1 MKHTPVAAGGSL
13 KNSAANYVVKNRLV
27 AKMEAKKK
35 MEKGP
40 PERLRQ
46 LLSGFWTFS
55 LSTTFP
61 KIPSLRSYSLT
72 SLEGEEEQR
81 KIWRN
86 IRFLGFLSLHDFS
99 RKPVF
104 LGEVEPTPIAASGSL
119 KNSAGKNVVGNR
131 LVANVQAKKRM
142 GKGPPERQGRLL
154 SDFSWNHVFLGEV
167 EQTPAAAC
175 SSLKNSAGRCVVR
188 SCLGANVEAMVQN
201 LGIIGTDSSCCRWLS
216 QELCGQ
222 VRNQEPSGGERGEGE
237 ARKRW
242 RDIRFLDFLS
252 FHNFSRNPVFAVL
265 LAHVF
270 EGGGG
275 GDK

>member
-81 KIWRN
+81 KI
-86 IRFLGFLSLHDFS
+86 
-99 RKPVF
+99 
-104 LGEVEPTPIAASGSL
+104 
-119 KNSAGKNVVGNR
+119 
-131 LVANVQAKKRM
+131 
-142 GKGPPERQGRLL
+142 
-154 SDFSWNHVFLGEV
+154 
-167 EQTPAAAC
+167 
-175 SSLKNSAGRCVVR
+175 
-188 SCLGANVEAMVQN
+188 
-201 LGIIGTDSSCCRWLS
+201 
-216 QELCGQ
+216 
-222 VRNQEPSGGERGEGE
+222 
-237 ARKRW
+237 
-242 RDIRFLDFLS
+242 
-252 FHNFSRNPVFAVL
+252 
-265 LAHVF
+265 
-270 EGGGG
+270 
-275 GDK
+275 